1 MGLRDLVKKALRPKA
16 EPINVKTSAA
26 GPVIAFNN
34 VGRPKW
40 TPRRYD
46 TLADEGFRKN
56 VIAYRCAMVV
66 ATSAAA
72 IPWLLYDDA
81 GAEMDRHPLLDLL
94 RHTRTVRAGMRITPD
109 QAEQLLD
116 DDLSIAERAVA
127 RLVQV
132 PLTDNQF
139 AALVSFVFNVG
150 TSNFERS
157 TLLQL
162 LNRGWYEQ
170 VPAQL
175 SRWNRASG
183 ELLGGLARRRAAE
196 ARLWNTPATPQIP
209 AIPVSSAGEA

>member
-81 GAEMDRHPLLDLL
+81 
-94 RHTRTVRAGMRITPD
+94 VAG
-109 QAEQLLD
+109 
-116 DDLSIAERAVA
+116 
-127 RLVQV
+127 
-132 PLTDNQF
+132 F
-139 AALVSFVFNVG
+139 AAPYEDG
-150 TSNFERS
+150 ACRDAHYARS
-157 TLLQL
+157 
-162 LNRGWYEQ
+162 G
-170 VPAQL
+170 
-175 SRWNRASG
+175 RA
-183 ELLGGLARRRAAE
+183 
-196 ARLWNTPATPQIP
+196 I
-209 AIPVSSAGEA
+209 AG